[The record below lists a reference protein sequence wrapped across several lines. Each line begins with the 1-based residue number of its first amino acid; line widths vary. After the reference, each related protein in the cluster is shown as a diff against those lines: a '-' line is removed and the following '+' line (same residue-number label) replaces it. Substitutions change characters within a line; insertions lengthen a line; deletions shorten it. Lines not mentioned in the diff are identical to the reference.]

1 MNLEDFVI
9 NLEKYET
16 KDVKKGHVNGAL
28 TVIWRDWDKIIQHE
42 PKMVYVSTVN
52 PGETKGPHLHKKRTS
67 YFSCIHGKVIFIIR
81 DNDGKYFEIE
91 TSAEEPLLIKIP
103 KGILSAHINPTKD
116 VGRVLALADIAW
128 KPNDNEI
135 ENGLFDDYDCKKWS
149 KIK

>member
-103 KGILSAHINPTKD
+103 KDILSAHINPTKD

-128 KPNDNEI
+128 KPNDNEM
-135 ENGLFDDYDCKKWS
+135 ENGLFDDYDWKKWS

>member
-9 NLEKYET
+9 NLEKHET

-52 PGETKGPHLHKKRTS
+52 PGETKGPHLHKQRTS

-91 TSAEEPLLIKIP
+91 TTAEEPLLVKIP
-103 KGILSAHINPTKD
+103 KGIMSAHINPTKD

-128 KPNDNEI
+128 KPNDNEM
-135 ENGLFDDYDCKKWS
+135 ENGLFDDYDWKKWS

>member
-128 KPNDNEI
+128 KPNDNEM
-135 ENGLFDDYDCKKWS
+135 ENGLFDDYDWKKWS

>member
-116 VGRVLALADIAW
+116 VGRVLALADIAR
-128 KPNDNEI
+128 KPNDNEM
-135 ENGLFDDYDCKKWS
+135 ENGLFDDYDWKKWS

>member
-52 PGETKGPHLHKKRTS
+52 PGETKGPHLHKQRTS

-128 KPNDNEI
+128 KPNDNEM
-135 ENGLFDDYDCKKWS
+135 ENGLFDDYDWKKWS

>member
-128 KPNDNEI
+128 KPNDNEM
-135 ENGLFDDYDCKKWS
+135 ENGLFDDYDWKKWS
-149 KIK
+149 IIK